1 MKKQIRLCKTKAGMG
16 VRQATDKILEMV
28 DDGILD
34 KDMVIMACLKYMSE
48 DDVADMAH
56 CNEFFLNE
64 EDEVTEG
71 KIKPKLKITK
81 KEWNKTHKDYKSII
95 NGVHYVMKL
104 TDKGT
109 ALVPVGVYKTMTGGG
124 AE

>member
-1 MKKQIRLCKTKAGMG
+1 MG

-64 EDEVTEG
+64 EDEEEVS
-71 KIKPKLKITK
+71 K
-81 KEWNKTHKDYKSII
+81 
-95 NGVHYVMKL
+95 
-104 TDKGT
+104 
-109 ALVPVGVYKTMTGGG
+109 
-124 AE
+124 